1 MPKVGGEGG
10 VGGPGFATCG
20 DKQRSLGKWKF
31 RCSSKVKRSEW
42 APRLEGKGAI
52 HCKLLFRTTVDSWL
66 ATTGHCGHT
75 SAFKGCFKEALGA
88 N

>member
-1 MPKVGGEGG
+1 MPPVGTSSEALESGNFGALAGSSAVSGHPG
-10 VGGPGFATCG
+10 V
-20 DKQRSLGKWKF
+20 
-31 RCSSKVKRSEW
+31 
-42 APRLEGKGAI
+42 EGKGAI